1 MWGFCPLTPD
11 PSPQLGAR
19 GAMDVFWPRI
29 FWAGD
34 VFATD
39 EHGFSRMKRRVWV
52 GVWAHAKPRSRE
64 GRGRVVQG
72 VWFVEV
78 VFDFLPLRNC

>member
-39 EHGFSRMKRRVWV
+39 EHGFSRMKRRVCV
-52 GVWAHAKPRSRE
+52 GVWLTRSRE
-64 GRGRVVQG
+64 GNRDG
-72 VWFVEV
+72 VTGDWV
-78 VFDFLPLRNC
+78 

>member
-11 PSPQLGAR
+11 PSPPLGAR

-34 VFATD
+34 VFLPRMNTD
-39 EHGFSRMKRRVWV
+39 FHG
-52 GVWAHAKPRSRE
+52 
-64 GRGRVVQG
+64 
-72 VWFVEV
+72 
-78 VFDFLPLRNC
+78 